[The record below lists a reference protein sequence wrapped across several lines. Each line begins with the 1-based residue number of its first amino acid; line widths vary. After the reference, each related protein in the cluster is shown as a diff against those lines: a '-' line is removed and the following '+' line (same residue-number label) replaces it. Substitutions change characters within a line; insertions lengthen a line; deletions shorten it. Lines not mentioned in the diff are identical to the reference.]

1 MTLMGKNG
9 CPLCVII
16 IKENPNLYKA
26 VFPHFI
32 MHSKFQKNFNYRHVP
47 TKARVYNC
55 PMLNH
60 LPIETRKKY
69 INKLED
75 HCKKCLMEIYRC
87 ICQNSQVL
95 PAEGRCDSC
104 SKSLYICGHEKAEQT
119 IVFRRRKYNELYQEV
134 QRHYTSQRT

>member
-1 MTLMGKNG
+1 MINIVGYNTTIFKHFVSLLKGDIPTSVEGTLENGETIEHAHRQTCQELESTVPNKKKREALVTLMGKTG

-60 LPIETRKKY
+60 LPIQY
-69 INKLED
+69 
-75 HCKKCLMEIYRC
+75 
-87 ICQNSQVL
+87 V
-95 PAEGRCDSC
+95 
-104 SKSLYICGHEKAEQT
+104 
-119 IVFRRRKYNELYQEV
+119 
-134 QRHYTSQRT
+134 